1 MWCYFLENVASPMS
15 SDPSALIL
23 RHRHMLSDVLII
35 CHSGLPVPVSWVYIE
50 KCELTLL
57 YPGTPSSGSAY
68 VHPAFRILNLISFSC
83 FFSLSGSCLIIP
95 VYSFCYEN
103 GPLSRGRPGFNTP
116 PTPGVSLM
124 YSGPFF
130 PHSSLKDTS
139 NGIFDSRVHTVS
151 Q

>member
-1 MWCYFLENVASPMS
+1 MLQVQS

-35 CHSGLPVPVSWVYIE
+35 CHFGLPVPVSWVYTE

-83 FFSLSGSCLIIP
+83 FFSLSGSYLIP

-103 GPLSRGRPGFNTP
+103 GPDSRDRPGSTP
-116 PTPGVSLM
+116 CPPASGVSLM
-124 YSGPFF
+124 YSGLFF
-130 PHSSLKDTS
+130 PHSSLKDTYKA
-139 NGIFDSRVHTVS
+139 IFDSRVHTVS
-151 Q
+151 R